1 MLSAWWCR
9 SKPAVLQSAF
19 IRLHPPMF
27 SRIDMKLMAMF
38 VPLVFA
44 GAIVGAL
51 LCRIPEAS

>member
-1 MLSAWWCR
+1 
-9 SKPAVLQSAF
+9 
-19 IRLHPPMF
+19 MF

>member
-1 MLSAWWCR
+1 
-9 SKPAVLQSAF
+9 
-19 IRLHPPMF
+19 
-27 SRIDMKLMAMF
+27 MAMF